1 MFHREEK
8 IFEAVEAPAHYG
20 SLFENRDLFA
30 RHHADQDQE
39 VGAARDPVSTLTRD
53 SFDARFNC

>member
-1 MFHREEK
+1 
-8 IFEAVEAPAHYG
+8 VEAPAHYG